1 MAGDRFILL
10 NSVAVVTVVFCC
22 DNGCE
27 YKIGVNFVIL
37 IFQLFSRDLKNIK

>member
-10 NSVAVVTVVFCC
+10 NSGAVVTVEFCC

-27 YKIGVNFVIL
+27 YKTGGNVVIL
-37 IFQLFSRDLKNIK
+37 GEEGNNFSII

>member
-1 MAGDRFILL
+1 MAGCRFILL

-27 YKIGVNFVIL
+27 YKIGGNFVIL
-37 IFQLFSRDLKNIK
+37 GEEGNNFSII